1 MAQTDQE
8 DLPSAEMTIDELAR
22 RSGVTSRNIRA
33 YQERGLLPPPKLVG
47 RVGHYGPGHLARL
60 EHINQLSDRGFSLA
74 SIREL
79 FRAWEHGYGLE
90 QILGFEQA
98 LAAPWDSEGSIRLT
112 LKDFEERFG
121 LDVTQ
126 RERAE
131 RLGILVPDGDDG
143 YRVPSP
149 RLLDAGTELI
159 AVGVPLDK
167 VLDEAERLRADL
179 DRVAIRFIN
188 LYLEHVWAPFEAA
201 GRPPEQLPHI
211 IDSLNRLRPIANM
224 AVGPLLSQSMAAKTA
239 EVSART
245 LADAPDHR
253 RTAEGADG

>member
-1 MAQTDQE
+1 MSQTDQE
-8 DLPSAEMTIDELAR
+8 DDSSAEMTIDELAR

-98 LAAPWDSEGSIRLT
+98 LAAPWDSEGSTRLT
-112 LKDFEERFG
+112 LKEIEERFG
-121 LDVTQ
+121 SDLGQ

-131 RLGILVPDGDDG
+131 RLGILVPDGDG

-149 RLLDAGTELI
+149 RLLDAGMELI
-159 AVGVPLDK
+159 AAGVPLDK

-179 DRVAIRFIN
+179 DRVAVRFIN

-211 IDSLNRLRPIANM
+211 IDSLTRLRPIANM

-239 EVSART
+239 EVTART

-253 RTAEGADG
+253 RTAEADG